1 MQSLTD
7 AEKKIIYHPATFCK
21 PGRSTLTKLNN
32 YMRNLFFLISLLALS
47 VVSVAQT
54 SVPATSTPDPILYGI
69 VTKETLTSAPFD
81 KWYVANYDAYQ
92 PNAETI
98 AAAKKL
104 NTKDISIEIF
114 FGTWCGDSRREVPR
128 FMKLLDEISFPRQ
141 NIKIIGL
148 GGRDSLYKQSPQ
160 KEDIGKGV
168 YRVPVFIVYKNG
180 VEINRINEFPVFSLE
195 KDLYAI
201 LGNKTYLP
209 NYRSF
214 ELIRSWISNGT
225 LSDKNNNTRGLALQ
239 LKPLLAGEN
248 ELNSLGYLLQ
258 RQGKIEE
265 GLRIFQM
272 NASLYPESANVI
284 SSLGEGY
291 YKAGDNK
298 SAVQYLERSL
308 ELTKDPL
315 MIKETLK
322 ILYSAKGIK
331 E

>member
-1 MQSLTD
+1 M
-7 AEKKIIYHPATFCK
+7 K
-21 PGRSTLTKLNN
+21 
-32 YMRNLFFLISLLALS
+32 NLVFLISFMALS
-47 VVSVAQT
+47 GASIAQT
-54 SVPATSTPDPILYGI
+54 SVRATTIPDPVLYGT
-69 VTKETLTSAPFD
+69 VTKESLTSAPYD
-81 KWYVANYDAYQ
+81 KWFVANYDAYQ
-92 PNAETI
+92 PDAEI
-98 AAAKKL
+98 IKAAKKL
-104 NTKDISIEIF
+104 STKDISIEIF

-128 FMKLLDEISFPRQ
+128 FMKLLDELSFPRQ

-148 GGRDSLYKQSPQ
+148 GDRDSLYKQSPQ
-160 KEDIGKGV
+160 KEDIGKAI

-180 VEINRINEFPVFSLE
+180 VEINRINEFPAFSLE

-201 LGNKTYLP
+201 LGNKTYSP

-214 ELIRSWISNGT
+214 DMIRTWITNGT

-239 LKPLLAGEN
+239 LKSLVAGEN

-265 GLRIFQM
+265 GLRIFQI

-284 SSLGEGY
+284 ASLGEGY
-291 YKAGDNK
+291 FKAGDNK

-308 ELTKDPL
+308 ELNKDPL
-315 MIKETLK
+315 MLRETLK
-322 ILYSAKGIK
+322 ILYQAKGLK